1 MASSVQSPST
11 LQTLTRPSPLRERVY
26 EALRGELRA
35 GRFAR
40 GERLREEDI
49 ARQLG
54 VSRTPV
60 REALVQLY
68 RDGLLSEAGRGFM
81 LADLTAADITE
92 ILELRRLLE
101 PAAARHAAEHAS
113 ADEVARLRYCL
124 ERERASAQSVEAP
137 DFVAANADFR
147 LAFVDMCGNARL
159 IRSIRLYDDQ
169 IDSIRR
175 LTLAPIANR
184 RFTVSLHEKLLAAI
198 EARDGDAAEHAMRA
212 LIQGIGDYTLASTR
226 ALP

>member
-1 MASSVQSPST
+1 MASSNDQSTAWHT
-11 LQTLTRPSPLRERVY
+11 LARPSPLRERVY
-26 EALRGELRA
+26 EALRAELRA

-81 LADLTAADITE
+81 LADLTATDIAE
-92 ILELRRLLE
+92 ILELRLLLE
-101 PAAARHAAEHAS
+101 PAAARHAAEHAPPE
-113 ADEVARLRYCL
+113 EVARLRHCL
-124 ERERASAQSVEAP
+124 SREQATAHLP
-137 DFVAANADFR
+137 DAAAFIAANADFR

-175 LTLAPIANR
+175 LTLAPIPNR
-184 RFTVSLHEKLLAAI
+184 RFTVSLHEKLLSAI
-198 EARDGDAAEHAMRA
+198 EARNADAAEQAMRA
-212 LIQGIGDYTLASTR
+212 LIKGIGDYTQAS
-226 ALP
+226 P